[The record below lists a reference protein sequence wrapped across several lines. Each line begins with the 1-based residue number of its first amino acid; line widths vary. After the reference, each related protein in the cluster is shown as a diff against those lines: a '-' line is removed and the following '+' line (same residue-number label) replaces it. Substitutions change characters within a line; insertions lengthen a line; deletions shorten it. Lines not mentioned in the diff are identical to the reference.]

1 MDSLKKFYVKI
12 LFYFDVINFLLV
24 AAVAIGSTSIIAT
37 ITLFNWL
44 LNSVNG
50 DTFMIKKSI

>member
-1 MDSLKKFYVKI
+1 MDSLKQFYVKI